1 MSKLTELKVVG
12 VRYNETR
19 RGLAYE
25 AKTNVKG
32 VSIWND
38 GNGGGTYVDYNK
50 DTKDFKLLNA
60 YKDLY
65 GGIGADR
72 KLEALIDAYEYKGL
86 GMVSIG
92 DNKYQ
97 INADYPLQD
106 TLVIDGF
113 ATFQWD
119 ARTEKYVNQDGV
131 LIFVK

>member
-1 MSKLTELKVVG
+1 MNKLTELKVVG

-25 AKTNVKG
+25 AKTNVRG

-65 GGIGADR
+65 RVIGADS
-72 KLEALIDAYEYKGL
+72 KLEALIDAYEHK
-86 GMVSIG
+86 
-92 DNKYQ
+92 D
-97 INADYPLQD
+97 
-106 TLVIDGF
+106 LVAEI
-113 ATFQWD
+113 
-119 ARTEKYVNQDGV
+119 
-131 LIFVK
+131 

>member
-1 MSKLTELKVVG
+1 MGLKFTTMTKLTELKVVG

-38 GNGGGTYVDYNK
+38 GNGGGTYVNYNK

-65 GGIGADR
+65 GGIGAER
-72 KLEALIDAYEYKGL
+72 ELEQLINE
-86 GMVSIG
+86 
-92 DNKYQ
+92 
-97 INADYPLQD
+97 
-106 TLVIDGF
+106 F
-113 ATFQWD
+113 
-119 ARTEKYVNQDGV
+119 EGV
-131 LIFVK
+131 